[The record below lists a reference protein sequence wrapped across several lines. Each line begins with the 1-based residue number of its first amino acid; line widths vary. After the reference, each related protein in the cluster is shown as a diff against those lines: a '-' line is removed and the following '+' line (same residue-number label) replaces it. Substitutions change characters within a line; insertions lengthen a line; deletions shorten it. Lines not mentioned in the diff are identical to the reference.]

1 MNHKS
6 ITTSKTIEVSTQIG
20 RDMRPYEF
28 SQKYGKSL
36 AKRVLELAYAGA
48 LDEFIED
55 LSNLNFKAKEDAG
68 KYVLVPTASDASE
81 LHTKHDHLNIIV
93 LGGLVTPYKGVTLD
107 MLNVEEIEKLDG
119 EFLVI
124 FNDSPESSIT
134 INMLRERFPNKVFI
148 EVTYGLSAVNPFKTD
163 EYTQRR
169 ILRAYMI
176 EQK

>member
-1 MNHKS
+1 
-6 ITTSKTIEVSTQIG
+6 
-20 RDMRPYEF
+20 
-28 SQKYGKSL
+28 
-36 AKRVLELAYAGA
+36 
-48 LDEFIED
+48 
-55 LSNLNFKAKEDAG
+55 
-68 KYVLVPTASDASE
+68 
-81 LHTKHDHLNIIV
+81 
-93 LGGLVTPYKGVTLD
+93 
-107 MLNVEEIEKLDG
+107 
-119 EFLVI
+119 LVI

>member
-1 MNHKS
+1 
-6 ITTSKTIEVSTQIG
+6 
-20 RDMRPYEF
+20 MRPYEF

-36 AKRVLELAYAGA
+36 AKKVLELAYAGA

-81 LHTKHDHLNIIV
+81 LHTKHDHLNIVV

-107 MLNVEEIEKLDG
+107 MLNIEEIEKLEG

-134 INMLRERFPNKVFI
+134 ISMLRERYPNKIFT
-148 EVTYGLSAVNPFKTD
+148 EVPYGLSAVNPFKTD

-169 ILRAYMI
+169 ILRNYMV
-176 EQK
+176 EEK

>member
-1 MNHKS
+1 
-6 ITTSKTIEVSTQIG
+6 
-20 RDMRPYEF
+20 
-28 SQKYGKSL
+28 
-36 AKRVLELAYAGA
+36 
-48 LDEFIED
+48 
-55 LSNLNFKAKEDAG
+55 
-68 KYVLVPTASDASE
+68 

-107 MLNVEEIEKLDG
+107 MLNIEEIEKLEG

-134 INMLRERFPNKVFI
+134 INMLRERYPNKIFT

-169 ILRAYMI
+169 ILRDYMV
-176 EQK
+176 EEKRTTQP

>member
-1 MNHKS
+1 LTYKS
-6 ITTSKTIEVSTQIG
+6 ITTSKTIKVSTQIG
-20 RDMRPYEF
+20 IDMRPYEF
-28 SQKYGKSL
+28 AQKYGKSL
-36 AKRVLELAYAGA
+36 SKKVLELAYAGA

-55 LSNLNFKAKEDAG
+55 LRNLSFKAREDAG
-68 KYVLVPTASDASE
+68 KYVLVPTVSDAAE
-81 LHTKHDHLNIIV
+81 LHTKHDHLNIVV

-107 MLNVEEIEKLDG
+107 MLNIEEIEKLEG

-134 INMLRERFPNKVFI
+134 INMLRERYTNKIFT

-169 ILRAYMI
+169 ILRNYMVK
-176 EQK
+176 EK

>member
-1 MNHKS
+1 MTYKS
-6 ITTSKTIEVSTQIG
+6 ITTSKTIKVSTQIG
-20 RDMRPYEF
+20 IDMRPYEF
-28 SQKYGKSL
+28 AQKYGKSL
-36 AKRVLELAYAGA
+36 SKKVLELAYAGA

-55 LSNLNFKAKEDAG
+55 LRNLSFKAREDAG
-68 KYVLVPTASDASE
+68 KYVLVPTVSDAAE
-81 LHTKHDHLNIIV
+81 LHTKHDHLNIVV

-107 MLNVEEIEKLDG
+107 MLNIEEIEKLEG

-134 INMLRERFPNKVFI
+134 INMLRERYTNKIFT

-169 ILRAYMI
+169 ILRNYMVK
-176 EQK
+176 EK

>member
-1 MNHKS
+1 LTYKL

-36 AKRVLELAYAGA
+36 AKRVLELAYTGA

-55 LSNLNFKAKEDAG
+55 LRNLSFKAREEAG
-68 KYVLVPTASDASE
+68 KYVLVPTVSDAAE
-81 LHTKHDHLNIIV
+81 LHTKHDHLNIVV
-93 LGGLVTPYKGVTLD
+93 LGGLVTPYKAVTLD
-107 MLNVEEIEKLDG
+107 MLNIEEIEKLEG
-119 EFLVI
+119 EFLII

-134 INMLRERFPNKVFI
+134 ISMLRERYPNKIFT